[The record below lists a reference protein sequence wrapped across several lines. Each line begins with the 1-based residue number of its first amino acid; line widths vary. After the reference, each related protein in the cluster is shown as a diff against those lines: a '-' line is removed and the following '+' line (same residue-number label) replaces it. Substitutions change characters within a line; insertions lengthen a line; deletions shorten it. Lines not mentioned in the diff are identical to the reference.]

1 MYSNENNRKV
11 VSDLEGRVRDLVS
24 NEEKLEGGF
33 LPFLIP
39 LIATAI
45 TTTPSIIRAA
55 QGKGMS
61 GGSALGSS
69 NQFMDTG
76 FEMGSGEGEA
86 SYKKGGK
93 KASCDCEGGGF
104 SFSKFKE
111 LMSKEGVQP
120 IRDSVHTKMGRGKK
134 GKSKAKIVN
143 EFMEED
149 IGGMMPKSGMKSS
162 NMSGGKKRVNKRAEI
177 VKKVMKERGVKMI
190 EASKIVKAEGL
201 Y

>member
-45 TTTPSIIRAA
+45 TATPGIIRAA

-86 SYKKGGK
+86 PYKKGGK
-93 KASCDCEGGGF
+93 KASCDCEGGG
-104 SFSKFKE
+104 
-111 LMSKEGVQP
+111 L
-120 IRDSVHTKMGRGKK
+120 RMGRGKKASCDCKKASCSVCEGSGKK

-143 EFMEED
+143 DFMEED
-149 IGGMMPKSGMKSS
+149 INGGMLPKSGMKSS

>member
-55 QGKGMS
+55 QGKGMT
-61 GGSALGSS
+61 GGSALGTS

-76 FEMGSGEGEA
+76 FEMGSGMEEGSA
-86 SYKKGGK
+86 VYKKGGK
-93 KASCDCEGGGF
+93 KASCDCEG
-104 SFSKFKE
+104 S
-111 LMSKEGVQP
+111 
-120 IRDSVHTKMGRGKK
+120 GKK
-134 GKSKAKIVN
+134 KAKAKAPKEKVVN
-143 EFMEED
+143 DFMEED
-149 IGGMMPKSGMKSS
+149 IAGGMIPKSGMKSS
-162 NMSGGKKRVNKRAEI
+162 NMSGGKKKRVNKRADI
-177 VKKVMKERGVKMI
+177 VRKIMKERGVKMI

>member
-1 MYSNENNRKV
+1 MYSNQNNKKV
-11 VSDLEGRVRDLVS
+11 VQDLEKRVRELVS
-24 NEEKLEGGF
+24 NEEKMEGGF

-61 GGSALGSS
+61 GGSALGTS

-76 FEMGSGEGEA
+76 FEMDGGSLPDELGVK

-93 KASCDCEGGGF
+93 KASCDCEGGA
-104 SFSKFKE
+104 
-111 LMSKEGVQP
+111 
-120 IRDSVHTKMGRGKK
+120 KK
-134 GKSKAKIVN
+134 GKSKGKAKVVN
-143 EFMEED
+143 EYMEED

-177 VKKVMKERGVKMI
+177 VRKVMKDRGVKMI